1 MRVEIY
7 SKPDCGLCEE
17 AKEILEQVRSRVPFE
32 LVEVNI
38 EADPTLF
45 ERFRYDIPVV
55 FIAGKK
61 AFKHRVEAEAVLRRL
76 CRQPGMQVA
85 QPEDTGE

>member
-17 AKEILEQVRSRVPFE
+17 AKRALRAVQQRVPFE

-38 EADPTLF
+38 LGTAF
-45 ERFRYDIPVV
+45 CG
-55 FIAGKK
+55 IAALRQM
-61 AFKHRVEAEAVLRRL
+61 AFQK
-76 CRQPGMQVA
+76 
-85 QPEDTGE
+85 

>member
-17 AKEILEQVRSRVPFE
+17 AKRALRAVQQRVPFE

-38 EADPTLF
+38 LNDAALF
-45 ERFRYDIPVV
+45 EKFQFDIPVI
-55 FIAGKK
+55 FIDGRK
-61 AFKHRVEAEAVLRRL
+61 AFKHRVGEQEFEKRLRRAL
-76 CRQPGMQVA
+76 A
-85 QPEDTGE
+85 